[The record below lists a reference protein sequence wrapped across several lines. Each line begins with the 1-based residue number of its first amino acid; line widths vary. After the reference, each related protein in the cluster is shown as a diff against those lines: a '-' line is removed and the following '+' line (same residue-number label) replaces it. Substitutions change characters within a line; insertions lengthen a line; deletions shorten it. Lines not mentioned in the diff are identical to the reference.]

1 MGARTPR
8 PGPAPARG
16 PRNTAARAGETARL
30 GPPIATRRLVLREF
44 EPGDAALLARAAE
57 RGRTPGSPPLGGR
70 ARAVAERVAARG
82 RPRPAKAR
90 RSFEL
95 AVVLRRGAKLIGACD
110 LARSGPRRADI
121 GYVLGN
127 RHWGFGYGTE
137 VAVALVDFAFEVL
150 GLAEVT
156 AIVAI
161 ENERSRRV
169 LDKAGLRWDGLM
181 RRHTRFGGRWWD
193 CHRYIIERSSWSEE
207 RRLRRPA

>member
-1 MGARTPR
+1 MAARTTRGGPAGARGARQAPPR
-8 PGPAPARG
+8 AHNATDGG
-16 PRNTAARAGETARL
+16 L
-30 GPPIATRRLVLREF
+30 PIRTRRLVLREF
-44 EPGDAALLARAAE
+44 EPGDAALLERAAQ
-57 RGRTPGSPPLGGR
+57 RGPGPVPLGGR
-70 ARAVAERVAARG
+70 ARAMAERVAARG
-82 RPRPAKAR
+82 RMRPAKVR

-121 GYVLGN
+121 GYVIGN

-150 GLAEVT
+150 GLAAVT
-156 AIVAI
+156 AIVAV

-193 CHRYIIERSSWSEE
+193 CHRYLIERSTWSEA
-207 RRLRRPA
+207 RNLRRPA

>member
-1 MGARTPR
+1 MGARNTR
-8 PGPAPARG
+8 RGAAGARG
-16 PRNTAARAGETARL
+16 ARRGPSRASKAADGAL
-30 GPPIATRRLVLREF
+30 PIRTRRLQLREF
-44 EPGDAALLARAAE
+44 EPGDAALLQRAAK
-57 RGRTPGSPPLGGR
+57 RGPGPLPLGGR
-70 ARAVAERVAARG
+70 ALAVAERVAARG
-82 RPRPAKAR
+82 RPRPAQAR

-121 GYVLGN
+121 GYVIGR

-156 AIVAI
+156 AIVAV

-193 CHRYIIERSSWSEE
+193 CHRYLIERSTWSEA
-207 RRLRRPA
+207 RSLRRPA